1 MKTPILALFS
11 VLATG
16 GLLFGQGAAPSASAT
31 APAAGTAPAAPK
43 RPRMIL
49 PVPANPSLP
58 SLILIG
64 DSTVRNGADD
74 GQGKGAE
81 GQWGWG
87 HTIVDLFNTSKINVV
102 NRAVGGLSSRT
113 FLTGGGWE
121 RTLALVKA
129 GDFVVMQFG
138 TNDSGAINDRFR
150 ARASIPGI
158 GDEQKEIVNMLT
170 SKQEVVHSYG
180 WYMRKFIEDTR
191 AKGAT
196 PIICSM
202 VPHKQWDPDGKIRRA
217 ADYAAWTREVAEQEK
232 VGFINLN
239 EIAAARYDAL
249 GRDQTMTLFPQ
260 VTPEEHTH
268 TNLAGATVLAECV
281 VAGLKL
287 LPGDPMAPFYSD
299 KAASIAAADPQS
311 AVAPAPPA
319 LSFHFQFGADKAA
332 PGYVLVAPSAVYSR
346 ETGYGFEPDTKVT
359 AISRED
365 ANLLHSGA
373 ITSAKPIAFSV
384 AVPEGNY
391 RVTVTLGDPTAE
403 ANTTVKAEV
412 RRLMVEHVHT
422 DAGQFNTRT
431 FTVNV
436 RRPQIST
443 GGEVNLDSRE
453 WDKAANRAISRSWDD
468 KMTLTFSDSHPAVAA
483 IDIQKVNN
491 AITVFVLGDSTVV
504 DQPGSPGG
512 SWGQYFPR
520 WFKPEV
526 AVANHAE
533 SGETLKGFL
542 KERRWDKILDS
553 IKAGD
558 YVIIEFGT
566 NDSKDRGPQNMYP
579 NQDFS
584 ETFAPANTTYRE
596 LLRRFVGDAQKLG
609 ALPIIASPSARRGE
623 VAHPGSL
630 SSYADAAMATAKELG
645 VPGIDLN
652 AMGMQMTKAL
662 GTEAERQFGDRTHHV
677 EYGAYLQAKCIV
689 EGIKGNNLDLAKYI
703 VDDFG
708 EFDPSHPEPTP
719 AHFTLPPDPSSRMG
733 PGRRKAAAAPG
744 EATPAAPNPSMYGPG
759 MPAP

>member
-1 MKTPILALFS
+1 MKTPIFALFS
-11 VLATG
+11 LFAASG
-16 GLLFGQGAAPSASAT
+16 FLLGQQAAPT
-31 APAAGTAPAAPK
+31 PGTAPATPP
-43 RPRMIL
+43 RPRMVL

-64 DSTVRNGADD
+64 DSTVRNGMDD

-87 HTIVDLFNTSKINVV
+87 HTIAELFNTARINVV

-113 FLTGGGWE
+113 YLTGGNWE
-121 RTLALVKA
+121 RTLAIIKP

-138 TNDSGAINDRFR
+138 TNDSGAINDRYR
-150 ARASIPGI
+150 ARGSIPGI
-158 GDEQKEIVNMLT
+158 GDEQKEIVNLLN
-170 SKQEVVHSYG
+170 SKKEVVHSYG
-180 WYMRKFIEDTR
+180 WYLRKFVEDTR

-196 PIICSM
+196 PIVCSM
-202 VPHKQWDPDGKIRRA
+202 VPHKQWDSEGRIRRA
-217 ADYAAWTREVAEQEK
+217 ANYAAWTREVADQEK

-239 EIAAARYDAL
+239 EIAAARYDAM
-249 GRDQTMTLFPQ
+249 GRDKAMTLFPQ

-268 TNLAGATVLAECV
+268 TNLAGARVLAECV

-287 LPGDPMAPFYSD
+287 LPGNPLASFYSD
-299 KAASIAAADPQS
+299 RAASIAAAEPAS

-319 LSFHFQFGADKAA
+319 LSYRFQFGAEKAA
-332 PGYVLVAPSAVYSR
+332 PGYTLVAPDAAYSR
-346 ETGYGFEPDTKVT
+346 ETGYGFEPETKVT
-359 AISRED
+359 AIARDDS
-365 ANLLHSGA
+365 NPLHAGA

-412 RRLMVEHVHT
+412 RRLMVEHLHT
-422 DAGQFNTRT
+422 GIGQFETRT

-468 KMTLTFSDSHPAVAA
+468 KMTLTFSDAHPALAA
-483 IDIQKVNN
+483 IEIQKVDN

-542 KERRWDKILDS
+542 KERRWDKVLDS

-596 LLRRFVGDAQKLG
+596 LLRQFVGDAQKLG

-645 VPGIDLN
+645 VPGINLN
-652 AMGMQMTKAL
+652 AMGMEMTKAL
-662 GTEAERQFGDRTHHV
+662 GTDAERQFGDRTHHV
-677 EYGAYLQAKCIV
+677 EYGAYLQSKCIV
-689 EGIKGNNLDLAKYI
+689 EGIRRDNLDLAKYI

-719 AHFTLPPDPSSRMG
+719 PHFTLPPDPSSRMG
-733 PGRRKAAAAPG
+733 GRRKAPAAPG
-744 EATPAAPNPSMYGPG
+744 QAAPAAPNQSMYGAG